1 MKQKN
6 SKSNCLRDEFF
17 QFDVNEKYRQQDG
30 KCIHKYCK
38 KINGKHPPP
47 LYLDF
52 EKDHILA
59 PKLYRAWRVKGD
71 PNGIENLQLLD
82 PNAHYLKTMEDTK
95 LIALFERNKGTP
107 GVKGKIKGCIMR
119 YTDLTK
125 TRECTL
131 KILEDAKRK
140 KQN

>member
-1 MKQKN
+1 MKYKN
-6 SKSNCLRDEFF
+6 SKPNCSRDEFF

-30 KCIHKYCK
+30 KCIHKFCK
-38 KINGKHPPP
+38 KVNGKHPPP

-52 EKDHILA
+52 EKDHILP
-59 PKLYRAWRVKGD
+59 PKLYRDWRMTGN
-71 PNGIENLQLLD
+71 PNGKKNLQLLK

-107 GVKGKIKGCIMR
+107 GIKGKIKGCTMR
-119 YTDLTK
+119 YTDLYK
-125 TRECTL
+125 KRECAL
-131 KILEDAKRK
+131 NILEKAERK

>member
-1 MKQKN
+1 MKNKN
-6 SKSNCLRDEFF
+6 GKLNSLRDEFF
-17 QFDVNEKYRQQDG
+17 QVDVNEKYRQQDG

-52 EKDHILA
+52 EKDHILP
-59 PKLYRAWRVKGD
+59 PKLYRAWGITGN

-82 PNAHYLKTMEDTK
+82 PNAHNLKTMEDTK

-107 GVKGKIKGCIMR
+107 GVKGKIKGCTMR
-119 YTDLTK
+119 YTDLYK
-125 TRECTL
+125 KRECAL
-131 KILEDAKRK
+131 KILEDAERN